1 MGVGAG
7 GGRPREI
14 FERLGL
20 IYAIFKIKIV
30 ISSLDELQYLF
41 LSGLYRSKTF

>member
-30 ISSLDELQYLF
+30 ISSLDELFIFEWFVQIKAF
-41 LSGLYRSKTF
+41 